1 MSVTI
6 EPGRRR
12 VAVETEVPGT
22 PEAVWRA
29 VATGPGYSAWFAPTT
44 IEERVGGAMTFD
56 LGGAVQAATVTRWEP
71 PHRLAYVEEAWS
83 GDAPPLATEVT
94 VEAAGGGVC
103 RVRMVHTLATDRDDW
118 DGELGSMQEGWP
130 TCFTIL
136 RLYLAHHPG
145 AAAGSSRASVPV
157 EGDIAALW
165 QRLQARLA
173 LSDAREGDRVAL
185 AGGAPATTGRVIERG
200 STGHHRSL
208 TLETEAPMPGA
219 LVLTVYEWQG
229 QGHAMVGLFHWGDGA
244 QETARRQGAGWQE
257 WLSALQAN

>member
-118 DGELGSMQEGWP
+118 DGELGSITEGWP
-130 TCFTIL
+130 TCFTVL
-136 RLYLAHHPG
+136 RLYLEHDPW
-145 AAAGSSRASVPV
+145 AAPASSRAQATAA
-157 EGDIAALW
+157 GDVDALW
-165 QRLQARLA
+165 DRLA
-173 LSDAREGDRVAL
+173 GRLGVAGAAEGDRVRL
-185 AGGAPATTGRVIERG
+185 GGGAPETRGQVVETGA
-200 STGHHRSL
+200 SGHHRWL
-208 TLETEAPMPGA
+208 TLSCEAPTPGA
-219 LVLTVYEWQG
+219 LTLTVYRWG
-229 QGHAMVGLFHWGDGA
+229 DAVHAMAALFCWGDGA
-244 QETARRQGAGWQE
+244 DAAARRQGAEWQA
-257 WLSALQAN
+257 WLAAASAG